1 MDTNPASPP
10 RAETRKERELE
21 PREGAARQLMATR
34 SRLRL
39 HALRQA
45 PVRAGQLRAERAGG
59 SGGGRS
65 AL

>member
-10 RAETRKERELE
+10 RAETPKERELE

-39 HALRQA
+39 HALRQT
-45 PVRAGQLRAERAGG
+45 PRKGQTITRRPGHEL
-59 SGGGRS
+59 
-65 AL
+65 